1 MWLLPICRPCATG
14 DRSLRCMASAE
25 HWRQEGT
32 NCRSLPLTVTGREL
46 LPLQSQR
53 RWILTA
59 FKSAISQFPCSDD
72 SIGRQLWATHFI
84 MRSANSMS
92 CIFILFFCGRP
103 GRPPVRQE
111 EQAFLTCYRQEG

>member
-1 MWLLPICRPCATG
+1 MRILHVVPTYFPAVRHGGRFL
-14 DRSLRCMASAE
+14 RSMASAG

-59 FKSAISQFPCSDD
+59 FKSDISQFVCSDD

-84 MRSANSMS
+84 MRSANSIS
-92 CIFILFFCGRP
+92 CIFILFFCG
-103 GRPPVRQE
+103 
-111 EQAFLTCYRQEG
+111 